1 MDALLLHTAPPLD
14 PNWLAYEPSL
24 TFPHQ
29 DASLTPLQRQEVYAT
44 WCRGL
49 TARQTAPKGRGHHLL
64 SGVVK
69 TELTVPSS
77 DGYPVPVMKYTRAQQ
92 QQQSAQSAE
101 IQPEKVLILYLHG
114 GGLYVGAP
122 DSEELSILRI
132 LTHQPLGRTIT
143 VTVLSAGYR
152 LMPMFSAQTAV
163 SDSVAVFEH
172 LLRLRGTE
180 APLARVIVM
189 GSSSGGELAALVA
202 QGAAPGV
209 IDGVVLRGPV
219 TSDAFS
225 GRSTYRSG

>member
-49 TARQTAPKGRGHHLL
+49 TARQTAPEWRDHHLL

-101 IQPEKVLILYLHG
+101 SQPEKVLILYLHG

-132 LTHQPLGRTIT
+132 LAHRPLGRTIT

-152 LMPMFSAQTAV
+152 LMPMFSA
-163 SDSVAVFEH
+163 
-172 LLRLRGTE
+172 
-180 APLARVIVM
+180 
-189 GSSSGGELAALVA
+189 
-202 QGAAPGV
+202 
-209 IDGVVLRGPV
+209 
-219 TSDAFS
+219 
-225 GRSTYRSG
+225 